1 MKVTRLQ
8 TTLTQSQHGD
18 SCPLRQKCEACL
30 WDTCDQEKV
39 TKVTFSDKRQE
50 KSQEKCWLCV
60 MLLHH
65 QARSMSHSCLHSFV
79 RTPGVSLAFMF
90 QLMAVCHFSILR
102 MDSTDGGRVS
112 EQTAGFEVR
121 QSSFTTAT
129 VVENHP
135 IFLHL
140 CGPSYFCTK
149 TALHP
154 KCGLQRWCTSWQAA
168 ALLRHNSQSK
178 AFWYQEQDKQLN
190 IDFKIQNIHQH
201 QDQHLTA
208 LVYTELSPNP
218 GAWFWDHMSRYRSN
232 IKLIAIV

>member
-65 QARSMSHSCLHSFV
+65 QARSMSHSCLHSFA

-112 EQTAGFEVR
+112 EQQVLKSDR
-121 QSSFTTAT
+121 
-129 VVENHP
+129 V
-135 IFLHL
+135 
-140 CGPSYFCTK
+140 PSLQQRLWKITPYFSTRAVLRYFCTK
-149 TALHP
+149 TVLHP

-190 IDFKIQNIHQH
+190 IDFKIQSIYQH

-218 GAWFWDHMSRYRSN
+218 GAWFWDHMSQYWSD
-232 IKLIAIV
+232 IKLIAIA